1 MHWVYFGHHKCAS
14 TWIDTIIKEVVKEHG
29 YEYRGFVDH
38 QTPQGHGPLTDYS
51 TTVRREDLAAYVA
64 AEGIEVVSCLA
75 ADDAQVEALQPLKGV
90 HVIRDP
96 RDIIVSGYFSHK
108 HSHPVG
114 HLPHMAAHRQQLQ
127 EVSKDEGLLLEMD
140 YAASALQDM
149 ADWDY
154 ENPDILEL
162 KMEELTA
169 RPYEGFL
176 RIFSHFGLLDEE
188 GGYRLLHRLKVFMQI
203 LTNRVSLKRRMPLNV
218 RRTMPVNAGLLLD
231 RVYDNRFEKK
241 TKGRAKGEADVKS
254 HYRKGKAG
262 DWRNHFTPDHAAA
275 FKGRFGTLASD
286 LGYEAG
292 PDWTLNGSTTSE
304 VTGNQ

>member
-1 MHWVYFGHHKCAS
+1 MRYAYFGHHKCAS

-38 QTPQGHGPLTDYS
+38 KTPQAEGPLTDYS
-51 TTVRREDLAAYVA
+51 GTVRREDLAAYVA
-64 AEGIEVVSCLA
+64 AEGIDVVSCLA
-75 ADDAQVEALQPLKGV
+75 ADNAQVEALQPLRGV

-149 ADWDY
+149 AEWDY

-162 KMEELTA
+162 KMEDLTA
-169 RPYEGFL
+169 EPYAGFL
-176 RIFSHFGLLDEE
+176 QIFSHFGLLDEE
-188 GGYRLLHRLKVFMQI
+188 GGYSLSHRLKVFIQV
-203 LTNRVSLKRRMPLNV
+203 LANRLSLKRRMPLDV
-218 RRTMPVNAGLLLD
+218 RRAVPVSAALLLD

-241 TKGRAKGEADVKS
+241 AKGRDKGESDVKS

-262 DWRNHFTPDHAAA
+262 DWRNHFTERHVSA
-275 FKGRFGTLASD
+275 FEEMFGDIVWRLGYAEGASASD
-286 LGYEAG
+286 
-292 PDWTLNGSTTSE
+292 
-304 VTGNQ
+304 

>member
-1 MHWVYFGHHKCAS
+1 M
-14 TWIDTIIKEVVKEHG
+14 
-29 YEYRGFVDH
+29 YRGFVDH
-38 QTPQGHGPLTDYS
+38 KTPQGRGPLTDYT
-51 TTVRREDLAAYVA
+51 TTVGREELGAYAAS
-64 AEGIEVVSCLA
+64 EGIDVVSCLG
-75 ADDAQVEALQPLKGV
+75 ADWAQVEALRPLKGV

-114 HLPHMAAHRQQLQ
+114 HLPHMAAHRARLQ

-149 ADWDY
+149 AAWDY
-154 ENPDILEL
+154 EDPDILEL
-162 KMEELTA
+162 KMEDLTA

-188 GGYRLLHRLKVFMQI
+188 GGYDVTHRLKVFSSV
-203 LTNRVSLKRRMPLNV
+203 LANRLSLKRRMPFDI
-218 RRTMPVNAGLLLD
+218 RRPVPVNAGLLLD

-241 TKGRAKGEADVKS
+241 AKGRGKGESDVKS

-262 DWRNHFTPDHAAA
+262 DWENHFTTAHIDT
-275 FKGRFGTLASD
+275 FRKQFGNIAER
-286 LGYEAG
+286 LGY
-292 PDWTLNGSTTSE
+292 TSR
-304 VTGNQ
+304 

>member
-1 MHWVYFGHHKCAS
+1 MRYAYFGHHKCAS

-38 QTPQGHGPLTDYS
+38 ETPQGRGPLTDYS
-51 TTVRREDLAAYVA
+51 ATVRRKDLASYVV

-75 ADDAQVEALQPLKGV
+75 ADHAQVEALQPSKGV

-114 HLPHMAAHRQQLQ
+114 HLAHMAAHREHLQ
-127 EVSKDEGLLLEMD
+127 EVSKEEGLLLEMD

-149 ADWDY
+149 AAWDY

-169 RPYEGFL
+169 KPYKGFL
-176 RIFSHFGLLDEE
+176 QIFSHFGLLDEE
-188 GGYRLLHRLKVFMQI
+188 GGYSLLHRLKVFMQI

-218 RRTMPVNAGLLLD
+218 RRTMPVSAGLLLD

-241 TKGRAKGEADVKS
+241 AKGRGKGEADVKS

-262 DWRNHFTPDHAAA
+262 DWQNHFTKQHVEA
-275 FKGRFGTLASD
+275 FEERFDNIVHT
-286 LGYEAG
+286 LGY
-292 PDWTLNGSTTSE
+292 
-304 VTGNQ
+304 V